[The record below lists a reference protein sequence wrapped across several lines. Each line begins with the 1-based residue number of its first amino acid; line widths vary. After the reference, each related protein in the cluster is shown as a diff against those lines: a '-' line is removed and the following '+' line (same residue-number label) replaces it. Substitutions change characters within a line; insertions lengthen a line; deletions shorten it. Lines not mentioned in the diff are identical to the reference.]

1 MYEIHTINLLAFS
14 LSVRMQNIIQKVP
27 CKVRVCLMQNW
38 DHSSSWDYKMEW
50 CDNDMKAY
58 TLDIMNYVF
67 DAKWCNLVL
76 ETMINTNINE
86 T

>member
-1 MYEIHTINLLAFS
+1 
-14 LSVRMQNIIQKVP
+14 
-27 CKVRVCLMQNW
+27 
-38 DHSSSWDYKMEW
+38 MEW

-67 DAKWCNLVL
+67 HAKWYNLVL

>member
-1 MYEIHTINLLAFS
+1 
-14 LSVRMQNIIQKVP
+14 
-27 CKVRVCLMQNW
+27 MQNW

-67 DAKWCNLVL
+67 DAKWYNLVL